1 MDNILLEISSDPQLI
16 KDYLHLVNDP
26 GLAVPTHFEA
36 DFRHFMGTEPRGGQ
50 LPTRINGPE
59 DYQAVFGLIQRTQ
72 ALLDTVADRQ
82 LLLYGLRSRW
92 REIAGEAT
100 KYLNLRYYNV
110 IEGLKTETAKKTVI
124 GTALH
129 RLNQGLIKIDQLCE
143 QADKCYGH
151 LSGVMFNL
159 KDSAKIVDQYL
170 ATLRYGSGP
179 GKREVR

>member
-1 MDNILLEISSDPQLI
+1 MDNVLLDNSSDPWLI
-16 KDYLHLVNDP
+16 KDYLHQVNDP
-26 GLAVPTHFEA
+26 GLAVPVHFEV

-72 ALLDTVADRQ
+72 GMLDTIGDRQ

-92 REIAGEAT
+92 REILGDAT

-110 IEGLKTETAKKTVI
+110 IEGQKTETAKKVLI
-124 GTALH
+124 NTALH
-129 RLNQGLIKIDQLCE
+129 PLIQGIIKIESLCE

-151 LSGVMFNL
+151 LASVMFNL

-179 GKREVR
+179 GRRDV